1 MAVSVVACL
10 VLGAC
15 GSSSALES
23 HKAPH
28 YPAGTVI
35 SKRLPD
41 RVERT
46 AFVNQDGRTVRLAD
60 LTGKTVVIQDVMT
73 LCQELC
79 PIDTSTFVRAARD
92 YAASASNPD
101 DVVFLSVTVDPQRDT
116 PAQLAAYRRAYVG
129 AAANLPQWQLLTGSR
144 RDISAL
150 WRNLGVWVH
159 RVPVPQDEKVDNW
172 RTGRPL
178 TYDVQHSDQ
187 AFFFDA
193 SGRERYILDG
203 MPMLGRASVPP
214 ALQQFMS
221 AKGRRNELKSDG
233 WTAAQAVDVLDWLTG

>member
-1 MAVSVVACL
+1 MAALAACL
-10 VLGAC
+10 LLGAC
-15 GSSSALES
+15 GSSSALAS

-41 RVERT
+41 RVER
-46 AFVNQDGRTVRLAD
+46 AEFVNQDGRTVRLAD
-60 LTGKTVVIQDVMT
+60 LTGKTVVVQDVMT

-79 PIDTSTFVRAARD
+79 PIDTSTFVRAARA
-92 YAASASNPD
+92 YAAGSSNPD

-129 AAANLPQWQLLTGSR
+129 ADANLPQWQLLTGSR

-150 WRNLGVWVH
+150 WRSLGVWVH
-159 RVPVPQDEKVDNW
+159 RVPQDEKVDNW

-178 TYDVQHSDQ
+178 TYDIQHSDE
-187 AFFFDA
+187 AFFFDP

-203 MPMLGRASVPP
+203 MPTLGGASVPA
-214 ALQQFMS
+214 ALQGFMS
-221 AKGRRNELKSDG
+221 AEGRRNEMKSEG
-233 WTAAQAVDVLDWLTG
+233 WTAAQAVGVLDWLTG